1 MQRIVLSVAAVGA
14 LACAGMSMVGVAPAS
29 AGYRVGVGE
38 QNQQMFDSPSWQSLK
53 LKRVRYL
60 VPWDYA
66 NHVDQRNEVDHYML
80 RARAA
85 RQDVLVTF
93 TARRGCYLPSGRYS
107 KAKLCRAPSASAY
120 RNAFGMFDAKF
131 PWVKTYSAWN
141 EINHKSQPTFKSPRT
156 AAGYYNVLRAQA
168 RKGKFRVMAA
178 DMLDTPNMGRYLA
191 TFRRYAKGSPKL
203 WGLHNYGDV
212 NRRRTTFTKQM
223 LRSVPGEVWLT
234 ETGGIV
240 KLLPSF
246 KHSESRAAA
255 RTKGMFR
262 LVDDYDKRRRGMRS
276 KITRLFVYSF
286 YGADPTARFDA
297 GLVNPDGTP
306 RKAFS
311 VFSKN
316 ARTHR

>member
-1 MQRIVLSVAAVGA
+1 MKRIALSVAAVGV
-14 LACAGMSMVGVAPAS
+14 LVVVGVALVGAAPAS
-29 AGYRVGVGE
+29 AAYRVGVGE
-38 QNQQMFDSPSWQSLK
+38 QNAQMFDSPSWQSLK

-66 NHVDQRNEVDHYML
+66 SHQDQRSAFDRYML

-107 KAKLCRAPSASAY
+107 KAKVCRAPSASAY

-141 EINHKSQPTFKSPRT
+141 EINHKSQPTFKSPKK

-178 DMLDTPNMGRYLA
+178 DMLDTPNMSRYLA

-212 NRRRTTFTKQM
+212 NRRRTTFTK
-223 LRSVPGEVWLT
+223 RCCAP
-234 ETGGIV
+234 
-240 KLLPSF
+240 
-246 KHSESRAAA
+246 SRA
-255 RTKGMFR
+255 
-262 LVDDYDKRRRGMRS
+262 RS
-276 KITRLFVYSF
+276 
-286 YGADPTARFDA
+286 G
-297 GLVNPDGTP
+297 
-306 RKAFS
+306 
-311 VFSKN
+311 
-316 ARTHR
+316 